1 MSSSSIPADVIA
13 RAARIRLACFDVDG
27 TLTDGGLGITSDGS
41 EFKVFHVHDGLGLK
55 LLQQSGIDVAI
66 ITARQ
71 SPIVAHRAKE
81 LGIARLLQGC
91 TNKLA
96 AMLDLAAELKLDP
109 SQIAFMGDDL
119 PDLAA
124 MQRAGLAVAP
134 ANAHCWTADHAHWR
148 TQRAGGQGA
157 AREVADL
164 ILSAQGHVDACLERF
179 QP

>member
-1 MSSSSIPADVIA
+1 MSASPIPDEIIK
-13 RAARIRLACFDVDG
+13 RAAQIRLACFDVDG
-27 TLTDGGLGITSDGS
+27 TLTDGGLGIASDGS

-55 LLQQSGIDVAI
+55 LLQQHGIEVAI

-71 SPIVAHRAKE
+71 SPIVAHRARE
-81 LGIARLLQGC
+81 LGITRLQQGC
-91 TNKLA
+91 ADKLT
-96 AMLDLAAELKLDP
+96 AMLGLAHELGLEE

-134 ANAHCWTADHAHWR
+134 ANAHPWTDQHAHWR

-157 AREVADL
+157 ARELVDL
-164 ILSAQGHVDACLERF
+164 ILSAQGLVEAAQARF
-179 QP
+179 GP